1 LNSFGQ
7 KVRELREKKGLL
19 LRQVAAYLEV
29 DTAMVS
35 KFEKGDRKAS
45 KEQVIK
51 IAEFL
56 ESDKDSLITLWLA
69 DRVESAVGEERKLA
83 NNALNIVKRKLKE

>member
-1 LNSFGQ
+1 LNSFGE

-19 LRQVAAYLEV
+19 LRQVAAHLEV

-35 KFEKGDRKAS
+35 KIEKGDRKVS

-51 IAEFL
+51 IADFL
-56 ESDKDSLITLWLA
+56 GTNCDVLLTLWLA
-69 DRVESAVGEERKLA
+69 DKVENAVGEERKLA
-83 NNALNIVKRKLKE
+83 NDALNIVKRKLKE

>member
-1 LNSFGQ
+1 MNSFGQ

-19 LRQVAAYLEV
+19 LRQVAAHLEV

-35 KFEKGDRKAS
+35 KIEKGDRKVS
-45 KEQVIK
+45 KEQIIK

-56 ESDKDSLITLWLA
+56 GANKDILITLWLA
-69 DRVESAVGEERKLA
+69 DKVESAVGQDRKLA
-83 NNALNIVKRKLKE
+83 NNALNMVKRKLKE